1 MRRLPLVMAVHVA
14 RLAVVT
20 SIALVALMVL
30 AGPAAAVQTAAA
42 AQSEGPHGGQEPLQ
56 PQASAQEVIAEIRF
70 HGNHTI
76 PDEEL
81 LEMVGVSAGDPLT
94 DAILAQIEQRLRDSG
109 RVDSVEINKRYRSL
123 TRTDQV
129 VLIVTVHEKVSVA
142 QKLMFMPILSYSD
155 EIGFTYGVRLT
166 TIDLLGADERISF
179 PLSWGGTKQAA
190 AEARFE
196 VDRAAISGI
205 TAGAGIRR
213 IKNPHYDID
222 DTRVEVSGGA
232 FKRAGSVQ
240 IDFGVDW
247 QRVDFAEAS
256 DDLLNLSIAAKLD
269 TRQEAYLPRNA
280 VYLGAAYDHLNILDS
295 EQQYNRFTADL
306 RGYVGL
312 IGHTI
317 LASQFVYRGAD
328 GRLPDY
334 ERLWLGGAE
343 TLRGYSTAEFIGDN
357 LATGSIEFRWPLRP
371 PVQVG
376 QFGLDLFVDTG
387 TVYDHGQSLRDATFY
402 TGVGGGVFFFA
413 LGFGL
418 KVDVGYGLEGEEV
431 GGGWHFHF
439 STKFRY

>member
-1 MRRLPLVMAVHVA
+1 MHRSSLV
-14 RLAVVT
+14 VVV
-20 SIALVALMVL
+20 LLVL
-30 AGPAAAVQTAAA
+30 AGPADA
-42 AQSEGPHGGQEPLQ
+42 AQAPARK
-56 PQASAQEVIAEIRF
+56 QAPAQSPAPVQDHIAEVRF

-81 LEMVGVSAGDPLT
+81 LDLAGVNVGDPLT
-94 DAILAQIEQRLRDSG
+94 EETLAQIEQRLRDSG
-109 RVDSVEINKRYRSL
+109 RVDSVEIRKRYRSL

-129 VLIVTVHEKVSVA
+129 VLIVTVHEQVSIA
-142 QKLMFMPILSYSD
+142 QKFMFLPILSYSD
-155 EIGFTYGVRLT
+155 ELGFTYGVRFT
-166 TIDLLGADERISF
+166 TIDLLGAGERISF

-190 AEARFE
+190 AEALFE

-205 TAGAGIRR
+205 TASTGIRR
-213 IKNPHYDID
+213 IKNPHYDLD
-222 DTRVEVSGGA
+222 DTRVEVSGGV
-232 FKRAGSVQ
+232 FKRTGP
-240 IDFGVDW
+240 IRLGFEIDW
-247 QRVDFAEAS
+247 QRVDFDEAS
-256 DDLLNLSIAAKLD
+256 DDLFNLQVAAKVD

-280 VYLGAAYDHLNILDS
+280 FYLGAAYDRLHILDS
-295 EQQYNRFTADL
+295 EQRYNRFTADL

>member
-1 MRRLPLVMAVHVA
+1 MPRLPLVTAMQVA
-14 RLAVVT
+14 RIAVVT
-20 SIALVALMVL
+20 SMMVVASLALVTPVM
-30 AGPAAAVQTAAA
+30 A
-42 AQSEGPHGGQEPLQ
+42 AQDQEL
-56 PQASAQEVIAEIRF
+56 IAEVRF

-76 PDEEL
+76 PDDEL
-81 LEMVGVSAGDPLT
+81 LEMTGVSAGDPLT
-94 DAILAQIEQRLRDSG
+94 DATLEQIEQRLRDSG
-109 RVDSVEINKRYRSL
+109 RVDSVEILKRYRSL
-123 TRTDQV
+123 TRTNQV
-129 VLIVTVHEKVSVA
+129 VLIVTVHERVSVA

-155 EIGFTYGVRLT
+155 ELGFTYGARFT
-166 TIDLLGADERISF
+166 TIDLLGANERITF

-196 VDRAAISGI
+196 IDRRAISGI
-205 TAGAGIRR
+205 TAGTGIRR

-222 DTRVEVSGGA
+222 DTRVEVSGGV
-232 FKRAGSVQ
+232 FKRAGPVRV
-240 IDFGVDW
+240 DFGVDW

-256 DDLLNLSIAAKLD
+256 DDLLNLGVAAKLD

-280 VYLGAAYDHLNILDS
+280 VYLGAAYDRLDILDS
-295 EQQYNRFTADL
+295 ERHYNRFSADI

-317 LASQFVYRGAD
+317 LASQFVYKGAD

-357 LATGSIEFRWPLRP
+357 LATGSVEFRWPLRP

-387 TVYDHGQSLRDATFY
+387 AVYDHGQSLRDATFY

-418 KVDVGYGLEGEEV
+418 KVDVGYGLDGEEV

>member
-1 MRRLPLVMAVHVA
+1 MTLQALV
-14 RLAVVT
+14 
-20 SIALVALMVL
+20 ALVALMAL
-30 AGPAAAVQTAAA
+30 AGPAAAAQPPAQAGPTAAA
-42 AQSEGPHGGQEPLQ
+42 QEPAQ
-56 PQASAQEVIAEIRF
+56 AQELIVEIRF

-81 LEMVGVSAGDPLT
+81 LAVAGVGAGDPLT
-94 DAILAQIEQRLRDSG
+94 DVILEQIEQRLRDSG
-109 RVDSVEINKRYRSL
+109 RVDSVEINKRYRSF

-129 VLIVTVHEKVSVA
+129 VLIVTVHERVSVA
-142 QKLMFMPILSYSD
+142 EKFMFMPILSYSD

-166 TIDLLGADERISF
+166 TIDLLGVNERISF
-179 PLSWGGTKQAA
+179 PLSWGGVKQAA
-190 AEARFE
+190 AEARFQ

-205 TAGAGIRR
+205 STGVGIRR
-213 IKNPHYDID
+213 IKNPYYDID
-222 DTRVEVSGGA
+222 DTRVEVSGGV
-232 FKRAGSVQ
+232 FKRAGPMQ
-240 IDFGVDW
+240 IDFAVDW
-247 QRVDFAEAS
+247 QQVDFAAAR
-256 DDLLNLSIAAKLD
+256 DDLLNLSIGAKLD

-280 VYLGAAYDHLNILDS
+280 VYLGAAYDRLAILDS
-295 EQQYNRFTADL
+295 ERRYNRFTADL

>member
-1 MRRLPLVMAVHVA
+1 MRLLGVP
-14 RLAVVT
+14 
-20 SIALVALMVL
+20 VALL
-30 AGPAAAVQTAAA
+30 ALSLAAATPLAA
-42 AQSEGPHGGQEPLQ
+42 AQEQ
-56 PQASAQEVIAEIRF
+56 IAEIRF
-70 HGNHTI
+70 HGNHSI
-76 PDEEL
+76 PDAEL
-81 LEMVGVSAGDPLT
+81 VEIAGVSIGDPLT
-94 DAILAQIEQRLRDSG
+94 EAVLTQIEQNLRGSG
-109 RVDSVEINKRYRSL
+109 RVDSVDIRKRYRSL

-129 VLIVTVHEKVSVA
+129 VLVVTVHESVSVA

-155 EIGFTYGVRLT
+155 EIGFTFGARIT
-166 TIDLLGADERISF
+166 TLDLLGANERISF
-179 PLSWGGTKQAA
+179 PLSWGGIKQAA
-190 AEARFE
+190 VEASFD
-196 VDRAAISGI
+196 VDRRAISGI
-205 TAGAGIRR
+205 TAGTGIRR

-222 DTRVEVSGGA
+222 DTRVSVSGGV
-232 FKRAGSVQ
+232 FKRTGPFRA
-240 IDFGVDW
+240 DFEVDW
-247 QRVDFAEAS
+247 QRVEFAEAT
-256 DDLLNLSIAAKLD
+256 DDLLNLGIGAKLD
-269 TRQEAYLPRNA
+269 TRQEEYLPRNA
-280 VYLGAAYDHLNILDS
+280 IYLGGKYDWLAILGGG
-295 EQQYNRFTADL
+295 QRYNRFSADV

-317 LASQFVYRGAD
+317 LASQFVYKGTD

-357 LATGSIEFRWPLRP
+357 LATGSLEFRWPLRP

-402 TGVGGGVFFFA
+402 TGVGGGMFFFA

-418 KVDVGYGLEGEEV
+418 KVDVGYGLEGEEA

>member
-1 MRRLPLVMAVHVA
+1 MRRTIIHLAFAV
-14 RLAVVT
+14 
-20 SIALVALMVL
+20 
-30 AGPAAAVQTAAA
+30 AAMGMFAPVR
-42 AQSEGPHGGQEPLQ
+42 AQAQAQAPSQEL
-56 PQASAQEVIAEIRF
+56 IAEVRF

-76 PDEEL
+76 PDAEL
-81 LEMVGVSAGDPLT
+81 LEIAEVSVG
-94 DAILAQIEQRLRDSG
+94 DALSDATLQQIEQRLRDTG
-109 RVDSVEINKRYRSL
+109 RVDSVEILKRYRSL

-129 VLIVTVHEKVSVA
+129 VLIITVHEKVSVS

-155 EIGFTYGVRLT
+155 ELGFTYGIRLT
-166 TIDLLGADERISF
+166 TIDLLGANERISF

-190 AEARFE
+190 AEARFD
-196 VDRAAISGI
+196 VDRSVISGI
-205 TAGAGIRR
+205 TASTGIRR

-222 DTRVEVSGGA
+222 DTRVEVSGGV
-232 FKRAGSVQ
+232 FKRLGPVQ
-240 IDFGVDW
+240 VDFGVDW
-247 QRVDFAEAS
+247 QRVDFADAD
-256 DDLLNLSIAAKLD
+256 DDLLNLGLAAKLD

-280 VYLGAAYDHLNILDS
+280 VYLGASYDRLNILDS
-295 EQQYNRFTADL
+295 ERQYNRFSADV

-317 LASQFVYRGAD
+317 LASQFVYKGAD

-387 TVYDHGQSLRDATFY
+387 TTYEHGHSLRGATFY

-418 KVDVGYGLEGEEV
+418 KVDVGYGLEGEEA
-431 GGGWHFHF
+431 GGGLHFHF